1 MAIVLAIFFL
11 AASRATPQRETR
23 IDLHFCEASS
33 CQARSFIMR
42 TSTLATVW
50 FRRISDRE
58 ALARDRAKVGAV
70 NAA

>member
-1 MAIVLAIFFL
+1 M
-11 AASRATPQRETR
+11 
-23 IDLHFCEASS
+23 HFCEASS